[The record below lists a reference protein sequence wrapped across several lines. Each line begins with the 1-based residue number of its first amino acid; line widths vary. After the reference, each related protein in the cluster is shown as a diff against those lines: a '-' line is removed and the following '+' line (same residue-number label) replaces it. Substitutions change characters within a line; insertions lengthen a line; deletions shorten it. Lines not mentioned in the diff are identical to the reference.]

1 VLGRLPATFASSLKM
16 NTDITDI
23 ARFYSIGI
31 NYKKTDASVRGLF
44 AINNDQYGQL
54 LLTAPKH
61 GLKDL
66 FILSTCNRTEIYGFA
81 DNAHQLMALISEHNG
96 ENVEVFSDMAYVK
109 SGWKAVNHLF
119 SVSAGIDSQILGD
132 YEILGQIKTAAKFA
146 KEHGFMGALT
156 ERLVNTAL
164 QSSKAVKTHT
174 SLSGGTVSVSFA
186 AIQYIKEH
194 VLNATGKKVLLLGT
208 GKIGRN
214 TCKNLVDY
222 LGAKNITLINRTEE
236 KAAKLAIDMNLRSAA
251 FETLPAEIDAADI
264 ILVATN
270 APEPT
275 ILASHLVGKGDKTII
290 DLSMPCN
297 VAKDAQQ
304 LPNVTF
310 ADVDTLSKI
319 KDETLKK
326 RRKELPKANTIIEEH
341 INDFKEWYEMRKH
354 VPVLKEVKNKLT
366 ELNTT
371 MTTVA
376 DPDEK
381 IQKVINTLATKMR
394 RKNTVGCNYIEA
406 INDFIG

>member
-1 VLGRLPATFASSLKM
+1 MDT
-16 NTDITDI
+16 NTADI
-23 ARFYSIGI
+23 AQFYTVGI

-44 AINNDQYGQL
+44 AINNERYEQL
-54 LLTAPKH
+54 LLAAPEY

-81 DNAHQLMALISEHNG
+81 DNAYQLMALISGQNG
-96 ENVEVFSDMAYVK
+96 KDVEVFAEMAYVK
-109 SGWKAVNHLF
+109 SGWEAVNHLF
-119 SVSAGIDSQILGD
+119 TVSAGIDSQILGD
-132 YEILGQIKTAAKFA
+132 YEILGQIKNAAKFA
-146 KEHGFMGALT
+146 KEHNFLGPLT
-156 ERLVNTAL
+156 ERLVNSAM
-164 QSSKAVKTHT
+164 QSSKAVKTLT
-174 SLSGGTVSVSFA
+174 TLSGGTVSVSFA

-194 VLNATGKKVLLLGT
+194 ATNAADKKVLLLGT

-236 KAAKLAIDMNLRSAA
+236 KASKLAEEMQLRSAA

-270 APEPT
+270 AQEPT
-275 ILASHLVGKGDKTII
+275 IVAAHLAGKGDKMII

-297 VAKDAQQ
+297 VAVDAQQ

-310 ADVDTLSKI
+310 ADVDALSKI
-319 KDETLKK
+319 KDETLQ
-326 RRKELPKANTIIEEH
+326 RRREELPKAIAIIEEH
-341 INDFKEWYEMRKH
+341 ISDFKEWYDMRKH
-354 VPVLKEVKNKLT
+354 VPVLKEVKSKLT

-371 MTTVA
+371 ITPVA
-376 DPDEK
+376 DPAEK

-394 RKNTVGCNYIEA
+394 RKNTVGCHYIEA